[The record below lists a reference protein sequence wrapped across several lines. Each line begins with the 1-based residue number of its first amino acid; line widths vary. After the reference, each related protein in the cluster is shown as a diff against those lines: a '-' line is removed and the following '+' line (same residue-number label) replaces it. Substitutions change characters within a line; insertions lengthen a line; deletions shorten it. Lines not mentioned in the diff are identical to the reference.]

1 MVIMKLNLDTNFN
14 PIVNADFGVS
24 QDTITADLFQFSGGE
39 WHIKV
44 NKFHHYKDYKV
55 VITNRLK
62 DGNDLLKVFIAKDA
76 LERMGVKRFELIM
89 PYIPYARQDR
99 QCAERE
105 SFSLKVFANLLNTAK
120 FDKVTVY
127 DAHSDVAPAIIENCV
142 NISNT
147 RFVEMALE
155 KIGEDVILISPDSG
169 ANKKMNKLFS
179 DIKQKHRF
187 SEEFKELSIVKCDK
201 KRSTVDGSLS
211 GFEVFSDDLKGR
223 SCLIVDDIIDGGA
236 TFIGIAKELKKKNA
250 GNIYLFCTH
259 GIFSKGFEDLAKHFE
274 LIFTTNS
281 IKDISNNIVI
291 QYKI

>member
-147 RFVEMALE
+147 RFVRQIIPEL
-155 KIGEDVILISPDSG
+155 KLDKFLYLVSPDSG
-169 ANKKMNKLFS
+169 ANKKMNILYSKMITHFGINYPIGL
-179 DIKQKHRF
+179 I
-187 SEEFKELSIVKCDK
+187 KCDK
-201 KRSTVDGSLS
+201 RRNTQDGTID
-211 GFEVFSDDLKGR
+211 GFEVFCDDIKGAN
-223 SCLIVDDIIDGGA
+223 CLIVDDIIDGGA